1 MKFQAYLLFTILF
14 ILIFPINI
22 FAQNNEFYNKVL
34 RYGTD
39 SDIIK
44 AFSGI
49 QDDLGKQVNMD
60 ILAVFHEHHSQK
72 VYSILVRYIGET
84 KLEEAE
90 EILYQELSREKIDE
104 DYREDII
111 RSLGKLKKISSLEH
125 LKRYYFSNESS
136 ERVKKAIIDA
146 WGDIGDP
153 GIEGVLIQIVSDV
166 TADKDIRGRAIL
178 ALGKIK
184 SVGSLQILQDI
195 ALNRY
200 EDKYLRI
207 YAVNSMGEIG
217 GDEVLDILGELLSDD
232 VHEVVE
238 YAVQSIAKID
248 TAESGALLM
257 QALRSD
263 FDKVRYFAVVGI
275 TRLKYRE
282 AAEIL
287 EFKSKYDLNE
297 RVRSEAVKA
306 LEIIQPAND
315 NGDR

>member
-1 MKFQAYLLFTILF
+1 
-14 ILIFPINI
+14 LIFPSNI
-22 FAQNNEFYNKVL
+22 FAQNDEFYNNVL
-34 RYGTD
+34 RFGTD

-49 QDDLGKQVNMD
+49 QDDLGKQVNMN
-60 ILAVFHEHHSQK
+60 ILAVFHEEHSQK
-72 VYSILVRYIGET
+72 VFSILVRYIGEI
-84 KLEEAE
+84 KLREAE
-90 EILYQELSREKIDE
+90 EILYQELSSEKIDE

-111 RSLGKLKKISSLEH
+111 RSLGKLKKTSSLEH
-125 LKRYYFSNESS
+125 LKRYYFSNNSS

-146 WGDIGDP
+146 WGDIGDRS
-153 GIEGVLIQIVSDV
+153 IEKVLMQIVSDV
-166 TADKDIRGRAIL
+166 RVDQDIRGRAIL
-178 ALGKIK
+178 ALGKVK
-184 SVGSLQILQDI
+184 SVDSLQILQDI

-200 EDKYLRI
+200 ENKYLRI
-207 YAVNSMGEIG
+207 YAVHSMGEIG
-217 GDEVLDILGELLSDD
+217 GDKVLDILGELLRDD

-248 TAESGALLM
+248 SVESGELLI

-263 FDKVRYFAVVGI
+263 FDKVRYYAVVGL
-275 TRLKYRE
+275 TQLKYSE

-297 RVRSEAVKA
+297 RVRSEAEKA

-315 NGDR
+315 NGNR